1 MDGNRVW
8 LYCRADSKVNSKGA
22 LTTQKRRLE
31 RYANRH
37 NLNVVGCS
45 SDIGSGLTLD
55 RQGLLEFHIAMEE
68 GQVDILLLQNLFR
81 LGQDL
86 DTLFQYWQVLREH
99 NVRLCTV
106 TNGEVSLDIDPIS
119 SGIFPGIQE
128 GR

>member
-45 SDIGSGLTLD
+45 SDIGSGLSLD

-68 GQVDILLLQNLFR
+68 GQVDMLLLQNISR
-81 LGQDL
+81 LCQDL
-86 DTLFQYWQVLREH
+86 DTIFQYWQVLREH

-106 TNGEVSLDIDPIS
+106 TNGEISLDIDPIL
-119 SGIFPGIQE
+119 SGIFPGIHE

>member
-45 SDIGSGLTLD
+45 SDIGSGLSLD

-68 GQVDILLLQNLFR
+68 GQVDILQLQNLFR

-86 DTLFQYWQVLREH
+86 DAIFQYWQVLREH

-106 TNGEVSLDIDPIS
+106 TNGEISLDIDPIL
-119 SGIFPGIQE
+119 SGFFPGIHE